1 MSETVGRRPPAS
13 ICSPA
18 KRSHHHQIE
27 LENSFYSS
35 SETFYSDSLHFTLL
49 LTLRLRRAS
58 VRLHL
63 KNKSLLAAPF
73 IHLLMLLL
81 LFSKKISAKMCFPNI
96 ELGLICYV
104 FKLKLWV
111 KVHNPHST
119 LTKKRC
125 VRNLQLSLLTT
136 MLMVMMMAV
145 MKEEWERW
153 AQATNEA
160 MRR

>member
-1 MSETVGRRPPAS
+1 M
-13 ICSPA
+13 
-18 KRSHHHQIE
+18 
-27 LENSFYSS
+27 
-35 SETFYSDSLHFTLL
+35 
-49 LTLRLRRAS
+49 
-58 VRLHL
+58 HL

-104 FKLKLWV
+104 FKLK
-111 KVHNPHST
+111 VHNPHST
-119 LTKKRC
+119 LMKKRC
-125 VRNLQLSLLTT
+125 MRNLQLSLLTT

-145 MKEEWERW
+145 MKKEEWERW